1 MARPLRMQ
9 YAGALYHVTSRG
21 NARHAIF
28 RDDFDRKVF
37 LDLLKTVTEDF
48 HWLCHAYCLM
58 VNHYHL
64 VIETPEAN
72 LSSGMRQLNGVYTM
86 RFNRRH
92 RTVGHVLQGRFK
104 AILIQRESH
113 LLEVCRY
120 VVLNPVRAEGVKRP
134 EEWKWSSYLGTAG
147 LTKSHESLTVD
158 WVLGQFGK
166 TRRFA
171 EKAYRDFVRAGIGGG
186 SIWEEVKGQS
196 VLGEDEFLKELEPFA
211 KGAKEFKEIPRT
223 QRYLNRPKLEELF
236 SRRMER
242 DKGWRN
248 QKITE
253 AVRDWGYS
261 QREIADCLGMHYST
275 VSRIWR
281 RTSLSTSKSKT

>member
-1 MARPLRMQ
+1 MARPLRIQ

-21 NARHAIF
+21 NARHPIF
-28 RDDFDRKVF
+28 RNDFDRKVF

-58 VNHYHL
+58 ANHYHL

-120 VVLNPVRAEGVKRP
+120 VVLNPVRAKAVKRP
-134 EEWKWSSYLGTAG
+134 QEWKWSSYLGTAG

-223 QRYLNRPKLEELF
+223 QRFLHRPKLEELF
-236 SRRMER
+236 PRRMER

-248 QKITE
+248 QKIAE

-281 RTSLSTSKSKT
+281 RTSLITSKNKT